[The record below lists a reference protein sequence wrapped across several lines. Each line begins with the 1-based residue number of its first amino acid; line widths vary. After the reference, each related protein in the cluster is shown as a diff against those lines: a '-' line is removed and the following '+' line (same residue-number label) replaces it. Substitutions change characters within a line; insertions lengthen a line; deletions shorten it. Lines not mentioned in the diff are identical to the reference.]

1 MSFDPCRRKDCL
13 RPSGHDGR
21 CSTGE
26 IAPGYSEDEEIVFVP
41 PSVRKDVRIIAF
53 ENGAEYDDV
62 AEAFRTVRDHV
73 SSDAE
78 ALEVLRKI
86 APQARTAG
94 FPEMAYYAAEIAAG
108 RGVRVEGGQK
118 APPLPPARELG
129 APPDPEALRMVQAGA
144 MAYHLDSLRQLEGG
158 EEGLLFRRVA
168 SIADEQ
174 EVQRKAQHG
183 IAESRAARSAS
194 TRVDAEPCRSAP
206 CRTFDDCLC
215 SCRKCRSACSGRKG
229 AFARPGA

>member
-41 PSVRKDVRIIAF
+41 PSVREDVRTIAF

-158 EEGLLFRRVA
+158 AEGLLFKPVA
-168 SIADEQ
+168 
-174 EVQRKAQHG
+174 
-183 IAESRAARSAS
+183 SAS
-194 TRVDAEPCRSAP
+194 TRVDDGPCRSAP